1 MRKLINI
8 EFVKLINYTSFKV
21 ILLLHLAFF
30 SLVVFVSSQI
40 DITVPGFDT
49 TNLFRF
55 PHVWSY
61 FAWIASWFN
70 LLLAILVIMV
80 AGNEFSYRTFRQH
93 VIDGLS
99 RTELLGGKLLV
110 IFMISVYAFLL
121 VLVSGLIYGAV
132 YTSSPS
138 MADLISGMHILFVY
152 FLQTIAFMVI
162 GLLLVMLLRSNALSI
177 IIFILLRFPV
187 EPVIRSFFPRD
198 VRPFFPMKSV
208 GSLTPVPEF
217 LSISS
222 EASFETADGANA
234 LTFSEM
240 GLVAQGLPLWGQVLL
255 AAGYTLLFAGI
266 ALLLIRRRNL

>member
-8 EFVKLINYTSFKV
+8 ELVKLINYTSFRV
-21 ILLLHLAFF
+21 ILLLHLALF
-30 SLVVFVSSQI
+30 SLVVFVSSRI

-70 LLLAILVIMV
+70 LLLAILVIML

-99 RTELLGGKLLV
+99 RTDLLGGKLIV
-110 IFMISVYAFLL
+110 ILMISVYAFLL
-121 VLVSGLIYGAV
+121 VLVSGLIYGAIF
-132 YTSSPS
+132 TSSFS
-138 MADLISGMHILFVY
+138 VVDLISGMHILFVY

-162 GLLLVMLLRSNALSI
+162 GLLLVVLLRSNALSI

-187 EPVIRSFFPRD
+187 EPVIRSFFPHHI
-198 VRPFFPMKSV
+198 RPFFPMKSV

-217 LSISS
+217 LSIAS
-222 EASFETADGANA
+222 ETSFETADGANA
-234 LTFSEM
+234 LTLSEM
-240 GLVAQGLPLWGQVLL
+240 GLAAQGLPFWGQVLL
-255 AAGYTLLFAGI
+255 AAGYTLLFAGL
-266 ALLLIRRRNL
+266 ALLVLKRRNL